1 MSPTGTLSDYARHI
15 GASPAYVTKLK
26 QQGRLVMREEGGR
39 QVVDFELSDRL
50 VRNTAELSKARNG
63 ANAAPG
69 RAPSAPLAPLAEVGR
84 VDAIFRQ
91 AQAKERAFNAQ
102 IAELEYRRMAG
113 ELVEAAAVRAETARL
128 AAALRESLL
137 QLPAR
142 LTPILAAETDPAKLH
157 DLLERELHQ
166 VLAQLT
172 AAEAE
177 AGPGATP

>member
-1 MSPTGTLSDYARHI
+1 MSTTGTLSEYARHI

-26 QQGRLVMREEGGR
+26 GQGRLVMREEGGR

-50 VRNTAELSKARNG
+50 IRNTADLGRARNG

-69 RAPSAPLAPLAEVGR
+69 RAPSAPLAAVAESGR

-91 AQAKERAFNAQ
+91 AQAKERAFSAQ

-113 ELVEAAAVRAETARL
+113 ELVEVATVRAETARL
-128 AAALRESLL
+128 AASLRESLL

-142 LTPILAAETDPAKLH
+142 LTPVLAAETDPAKLH
-157 DLLERELHQ
+157 DLLDTELRH

-172 AAEAE
+172 AAKA
-177 AGPGATP
+177 